1 MESGPKLLSY
11 PPYIFGSWKGKMDP
25 KDPRHGKLAGYIA
38 HRKLKEKACEA
49 CTAASTKY
57 HKERRLKI
65 DKGIP
70 HTQFISATGSRR
82 RVQALMTLG
91 WPLVIILDHA
101 GVVRRSL
108 YHFMDADRIN
118 RDDAR
123 KIERAYRHLMTR
135 EPASMKIDQRQ
146 ITRAKNKAISSGWAG
161 PMDWN
166 NIEKDPFP
174 IMARP
179 YKKEIA

>member
-1 MESGPKLLSY
+1 
-11 PPYIFGSWKGKMDP
+11 MDEN
-25 KDPRHGKLAGYIA
+25 DPRHGTLAGYIA
-38 HRKLKEKACEA
+38 HRKLKDLTCDACRR
-49 CTAASTKY
+49 ASTKY
-57 HKERRLKI
+57 HKERRLKM
-65 DKGIP
+65 DKGLP

-91 WPLVIILDHA
+91 WPLVVILDHA

-123 KIERAYRHLMTR
+123 KIEATYRKLMVRPPSTK
-135 EPASMKIDQRQ
+135 EVDQRQ

-166 NIEKDPFP
+166 NIEKDPYP
-174 IMARP
+174 ATRR
-179 YKKEIA
+179 KSAS